1 MSNAFVPFTLMKRLN
16 NLEGLSLASL
26 PCQVVSKALNLSKL
40 STLMSPGLTTNN
52 ELAGKHFPW
61 TNTLAYFQYIQS

>member
-1 MSNAFVPFTLMKRLN
+1 MSHAIVPFTLTKRLN
-16 NLEGLSLASL
+16 NLEGLSLVNL
-26 PCQVVSKALNLSKL
+26 PCKVVGKALNLSKL

-52 ELAGKHFPW
+52 ELAGKQFPW